1 MVRAMF
7 ALGIFAAILTAVD
20 ADTVTP
26 VQKVIGLLNGMVEK
40 GKKEKH
46 EESLQFATYKQWC
59 ASTSGE
65 KSRAIKDGNEAI
77 EDLTADIEKNEAT
90 AADCA
95 KMITKL
101 DADISTWEGNLK
113 AATEV
118 REAEAA
124 DYEATYKDYG
134 ESITALEEGIKTLE
148 AENHATAQ
156 ASAALLQVSKSP
168 IITPEDKKK
177 LAAFLQLDPEENLAV
192 GLEQDPQA
200 AAYEGQSQGVID
212 MLKNMLEKFE
222 DERSDLEKMEMNAK
236 FSFETLSQDLKSQIE
251 DATQARS
258 EKTEEKADSLNNAA
272 SAKGNLQDTTATRD
286 DDSKYLADLT
296 ATCEA
301 KSAAFAERQKLRAE
315 EIAAIEK
322 AIEIVASPEVSG
334 SSEKHLPGLVQI
346 TSALAQLRSQAQNP
360 NQLRV
365 AAYLKDQAQR
375 LNSRV
380 LSVIAMRVSD
390 DPFKK
395 VKKMIKDLVVKLM
408 EEANEEAEHK
418 GWCDTEMSTNE
429 QTRKEKTGATEALT
443 AEVDELEASIARLT
457 EEITNLTKAV
467 GELDAAIAKATSIRQ
482 AEKEKNTQTIADAQ
496 AAQAAVA
503 KALEVLKTF
512 YEKAGEATAL
522 VQQQPESPEIF
533 DEPYKGMG
541 SENGGVVGMIE
552 VIQSDFA
559 RLETDTTAAE
569 EQAQREYDDF
579 MGESTTDK
587 AKKQADID
595 SKTSKKQSQEQKLQ
609 EKKTDLDTTSKE
621 LSAAIEYYEKLKPS
635 CVDAGVSYEDRVA
648 RRKEEILSLQE
659 ALRILSGDDL
669 ALLQED

>member
-1 MVRAMF
+1 MML
-7 ALGIFAAILTAVD
+7 ALALLVAISPAVLGREQ
-20 ADTVTP
+20 AQVTP
-26 VQKVIGLLNGMVEK
+26 VQKVIELMNGMVEK

-46 EESLQFATYKQWC
+46 EESIQFATFKQFC
-59 ASTSGE
+59 ESTIAEKTRDIKAANEMIAS
-65 KSRAIKDGNEAI
+65 
-77 EDLTADIEKNEAT
+77 LTADIEDYTAT
-90 AADCA
+90 ADQRA
-95 KMITKL
+95 KQITKL
-101 DADISTWEGNLK
+101 DTDISTWESNLK
-113 AATEV
+113 AATDV
-118 REAEAA
+118 RDTEAA
-124 DYEATYKDYG
+124 DYAATYQDFT
-134 ESITALEEGIKTLE
+134 ESIEALKDGIATLK
-148 AENHATAQ
+148 AENHATTQ
-156 ASAALLQVSKSP
+156 ASASLMQIADAKLV
-168 IITPEDKKK
+168 PEK
-177 LAAFLQLDPEENLAV
+177 ARRAIMAFIQSDPDENLAMEV
-192 GLEQDPQA
+192 MAPQA
-200 AAYEGQSQGVID
+200 NAYEFQAQGVID
-212 MLKNMLEKFE
+212 MIQGMMEKFE
-222 DERSDLEKMEMNAK
+222 EERSDLEKKEMNAK
-236 FSFETLSQDLKSQIE
+236 FSFETLNQDLKSQIE
-251 DATQARS
+251 DGTQDRT
-258 EKTEEKADSLNNAA
+258 EKTAEKADALKSAA
-272 SAKGNLQDTTATRD
+272 EAKADMQTTTGTRD
-286 DDSKYLADLT
+286 DDSKYTADLT

-301 KSAAFAERQKLRAE
+301 KSSAFAERQQLRAE

-322 AIEIVASPEVSG
+322 AIEILASPDVAG
-334 SSEKHLPGLVQI
+334 SAGKHLPGLVQI
-346 TSALAQLRSQAQNP
+346 KTSMAQLRTQAQNP
-360 NQLRV
+360 NQIRV
-365 AAYLKDQAQR
+365 AAYLKDQSQR
-375 LNSRV
+375 LHSRI
-380 LSVIAMRVSD
+380 LSVLATRVAD

-418 GWCDTEMSTNE
+418 GWCDTELSTNE
-429 QTRKEKTGATEALT
+429 QTRKEKTDASEALT

-457 EEITNLTKAV
+457 QEITDLTKAV
-467 GELDAAIAKATSIRQ
+467 GELDAAIAKATSIRE
-482 AEKEKNTQTIADAQ
+482 AEKAKNTETIADAQ

-569 EQAQREYDDF
+569 EQAQSEYDGF
-579 MGESTTDK
+579 MGDSTTDK

-659 ALRILSGDDL
+659 ALRILSGEDL
-669 ALLQED
+669 ALLQEE

>member
-1 MVRAMF
+1 M
-7 ALGIFAAILTAVD
+7 
-20 ADTVTP
+20 
-26 VQKVIGLLNGMVEK
+26 NGMVEK

-46 EESLQFATYKQWC
+46 EESIQFATFKQFC
-59 ASTSGE
+59 ESTIAEKTRDIKAANEMIAS
-65 KSRAIKDGNEAI
+65 
-77 EDLTADIEKNEAT
+77 LTADIEDYTAT
-90 AADCA
+90 ADQRA
-95 KMITKL
+95 KQITKL
-101 DADISTWEGNLK
+101 DTDISTWESNLK
-113 AATEV
+113 AATDV
-118 REAEAA
+118 RDTEAA
-124 DYEATYKDYG
+124 DYAATYQDFT
-134 ESITALEEGIKTLE
+134 ESIEALKDGIATLK
-148 AENHATAQ
+148 AENHATTQ
-156 ASAALLQVSKSP
+156 ASASLMQIADSKLVP
-168 IITPEDKKK
+168 DK
-177 LAAFLQLDPEENLAV
+177 ARRAIMAFIQSDPDENLAMEV
-192 GLEQDPQA
+192 MAPQA
-200 AAYEGQSQGVID
+200 NAYEFQAQGVID
-212 MLKNMLEKFE
+212 MIQGMMEKFE
-222 DERSDLEKMEMNAK
+222 EERSDLEKKEMNAK
-236 FSFETLSQDLKSQIE
+236 FSFETLNQDLKSQIE
-251 DATQARS
+251 DGTQDRT
-258 EKTEEKADSLNNAA
+258 EKTAEKADALKSAA
-272 SAKGNLQDTTATRD
+272 EAKADMQTTTGTRD
-286 DDSKYLADLT
+286 DDSKYTADLT

-301 KSAAFAERQKLRAE
+301 KSSAFAERQQLRAE

-322 AIEIVASPEVSG
+322 AIEILASPDVAG
-334 SSEKHLPGLVQI
+334 SAGKHLPGLVQI
-346 TSALAQLRSQAQNP
+346 KTSMAQLRTQAQNP
-360 NQLRV
+360 NQIRV
-365 AAYLKDQAQR
+365 AAYLKDQSQR
-375 LNSRV
+375 LHSRI
-380 LSVIAMRVSD
+380 LSVLATRVAD

-418 GWCDTEMSTNE
+418 GWCDTELSTNE
-429 QTRKEKTGATEALT
+429 QTRKEKTDASEALT

-457 EEITNLTKAV
+457 QEITDLTKAV
-467 GELDAAIAKATSIRQ
+467 GELDAAIAKATSIRE
-482 AEKEKNTQTIADAQ
+482 AEKAKNTETIADAQ

-569 EQAQREYDDF
+569 EQAQSEYDGF
-579 MGESTTDK
+579 MGDSTTDK

-659 ALRILSGDDL
+659 ALRILSGEDL
-669 ALLQED
+669 ALLQEE

>member
-1 MVRAMF
+1 
-7 ALGIFAAILTAVD
+7 
-20 ADTVTP
+20 
-26 VQKVIGLLNGMVEK
+26 VIELMNGMVEK

-46 EESLQFATYKQWC
+46 EESIQFATFKQFC
-59 ASTSGE
+59 ESTIAEKTRDIKAANEMIAS
-65 KSRAIKDGNEAI
+65 
-77 EDLTADIEKNEAT
+77 LTADIEDYTAT
-90 AADCA
+90 ADQRA
-95 KMITKL
+95 KQITKL
-101 DADISTWEGNLK
+101 DTDISTWESNLK
-113 AATEV
+113 AATDV
-118 REAEAA
+118 RDTEAA
-124 DYEATYKDYG
+124 DYAATYQDFT
-134 ESITALEEGIKTLE
+134 ESIEALKDGIATLK
-148 AENHATAQ
+148 AENHATTQ
-156 ASAALLQVSKSP
+156 ASASLMQIADAKLV
-168 IITPEDKKK
+168 PEK
-177 LAAFLQLDPEENLAV
+177 ARRAIMAFIQSDPDENLAMEV
-192 GLEQDPQA
+192 MAPQA
-200 AAYEGQSQGVID
+200 NAYEFQAQGVID
-212 MLKNMLEKFE
+212 MIQGMMEKFE
-222 DERSDLEKMEMNAK
+222 EERSDLEKKEMNAK
-236 FSFETLSQDLKSQIE
+236 FSFETLNQDLKSQIE
-251 DATQARS
+251 DGTQDRT
-258 EKTEEKADSLNNAA
+258 EKTAEKADALKSAA
-272 SAKGNLQDTTATRD
+272 EAKADMQTTTGTRD
-286 DDSKYLADLT
+286 DDSKYTADLT

-301 KSAAFAERQKLRAE
+301 KSSAFAERQQLRAE

-322 AIEIVASPEVSG
+322 AIEILASPDVAG
-334 SSEKHLPGLVQI
+334 SAGKHLPGLVQI
-346 TSALAQLRSQAQNP
+346 KTSMAQLRTQAQNP
-360 NQLRV
+360 NQIRV
-365 AAYLKDQAQR
+365 AAYLKDQSQR
-375 LNSRV
+375 LHSRI
-380 LSVIAMRVSD
+380 LSVLATRVAD

-418 GWCDTEMSTNE
+418 GWCDTELSTNE
-429 QTRKEKTGATEALT
+429 QTRKEKTDASEALT

-457 EEITNLTKAV
+457 QEITDLTKAV
-467 GELDAAIAKATSIRQ
+467 GELDAAIAKATSIRE
-482 AEKEKNTQTIADAQ
+482 AEKAKNTETIADAQ

-569 EQAQREYDDF
+569 EQAQSEYDGF
-579 MGESTTDK
+579 MGDSTTDK

-659 ALRILSGDDL
+659 ALRILSGEDL
-669 ALLQED
+669 ALLQEE

>member
-1 MVRAMF
+1 M
-7 ALGIFAAILTAVD
+7 LAILLLVAP
-20 ADTVTP
+20 AAAASSRQGAAVTP
-26 VQKVIGLLNGMVEK
+26 VQKVIDLMNGMVEK

-46 EESLQFATYKQWC
+46 EESIQFATYKQFC
-59 ASTSGE
+59 ESTSGE
-65 KSRAIKDGNEAI
+65 KTRDIKEANEMIAA
-77 EDLTADIEKNEAT
+77 LTADIEDYTAT
-90 AADCA
+90 AGQRA
-95 KMITKL
+95 KQIAKL
-101 DADISTWEGNLK
+101 DADISTWSNNLK
-113 AATEV
+113 AATDV
-118 REAEAA
+118 RETEAA
-124 DYEATYKDYG
+124 DYAATYQDFS
-134 ESITALEEGIKTLE
+134 ESIEALKEGIETLKAE
-148 AENHATAQ
+148 AHATTQ
-156 ASAALLQVSKSP
+156 AGASLLQLTEN
-168 IITPEDKKK
+168 IAFPEKAKK
-177 LAAFLQLDPEENLAV
+177 AIMAFIQSDPEENLA
-192 GLEQDPQA
+192 ESMMAPQA
-200 AAYEGQSQGVID
+200 NAYEFQAQGVID
-212 MLKNMLEKFE
+212 MIQGMKDKFE
-222 DERSDLEKMEMNAK
+222 EEQSDLEKKEMNAK

-251 DATQARS
+251 DGTQD
-258 EKTEEKADSLNNAA
+258 KTEKEAEKGDALKSAGQAKADLA
-272 SAKGNLQDTTATRD
+272 STTGTRD

-301 KSAAFAERQKLRAE
+301 KSAAFAERQQLRAE

-322 AIEIVASPEVSG
+322 AIEILASPEVSG

-429 QTRKEKTGATEALT
+429 QTRKEKTDATEALT

-467 GELDAAIAKATSIRQ
+467 GELDAAIAKATGIRD
-482 AEKEKNTQTIADAQ
+482 AEKAKNTATIADAQ

-512 YEKAGEATAL
+512 YEKAGEATSL

-552 VIQSDFA
+552 VIASDFA
-559 RLETDTTAAE
+559 RLETDTAAAE
-569 EQAQREYDDF
+569 EQAQTEYDTF
-579 MGESTTDK
+579 MGDSTTDK

-595 SKTSKKQSQEQKLQ
+595 SKTSKKQSQEQTLQ

-621 LSAAIEYYEKLKPS
+621 LSAAMEYYEKLKPS

-659 ALRILSGDDL
+659 ALRILSGEDL
-669 ALLQED
+669 ALLQES

>member
-1 MVRAMF
+1 MARVMLVAG
-7 ALGIFAAILTAVD
+7 LLAAAVGAATAD
-20 ADTVTP
+20 KVTP
-26 VQKVIGLLNGMVEK
+26 VQKVVGLLNGMVEK

-95 KMITKL
+95 KMITNL

-118 REAEAA
+118 REVEAA

-134 ESITALEEGIKTLE
+134 ESISALEEGIKTLE

-212 MLKNMLEKFE
+212 MLKNMMEKFE

-272 SAKGNLQDTTATRD
+272 SSKGNLQDTTATRD

-315 EIAAIEK
+315 EIAAVEK
-322 AIEIVASPEVSG
+322 AIEILSSGAVAGAAET
-334 SSEKHLPGLVQI
+334 HLPGFLQVKSTQ
-346 TSALAQLRSQAQNP
+346 LAQLRSVATNP
-360 NQLRV
+360 AQLRV
-365 AAYLKDQAQR
+365 AAFLKDEALR
-375 LNSRV
+375 LKSRV
-380 LSVIAMRVSD
+380 ISILAVHASE
-390 DPFKK
+390 DPMKK

-418 GWCDTEMSTNE
+418 GWCDTELSTNE
-429 QTRKEKTGATEALT
+429 QTRKEKTDGVEMLT
-443 AEVDELEASIARLT
+443 AETDELQASISKLT
-457 EEITNLTKAV
+457 EELTALTKAV
-467 GELDAAIAKATSIRQ
+467 AESDAAVAKATSIRET
-482 AEKEKNTQTIADAQ
+482 EKAKNTQTIADAQ
-496 AAQAAVA
+496 AAQTAVA
-503 KALEVLKTF
+503 QALTVLKDF
-512 YEKAGEATAL
+512 YEKAGEATAFA
-522 VQQQPESPEIF
+522 QRAKEPEIF

-569 EQAQREYDDF
+569 EQAQTEYDNF
-579 MGESTTDK
+579 MGDSATDK
-587 AKKQADID
+587 AQKSTDIEH
-595 SKTSKKQSQEQKLQ
+595 KTSKKQNQEQTLA
-609 EKKTDLDTTSKE
+609 EKNTDLDTTQTE
-621 LSAAIEYYEKLKPS
+621 LNAAMEYYEKLKPS
-635 CVDAGVSYEDRVA
+635 CIDAGVSYEDRVA
-648 RRKEEILSLQE
+648 RRKEEIESLQD
-659 ALRILSGDDL
+659 ALKILSG
-669 ALLQED
+669 EE

>member
-1 MVRAMF
+1 MLAF
-7 ALGIFAAILTAVD
+7 ALFVAVPFAASARHE
-20 ADTVTP
+20 AAVTP
-26 VQKVIGLLNGMVEK
+26 VEKVIQLLTGMVEK

-46 EESLQFATYKQWC
+46 EEAIQFSTYKQFC
-59 ASTSGE
+59 ESTSGE
-65 KSRAIKDGNEAI
+65 KTRDIKEANEMI
-77 EDLTADIEKNEAT
+77 SSLTADIEDYTAT
-90 AADCA
+90 ANQRA
-95 KMITKL
+95 KQITKL
-101 DADISTWEGNLK
+101 DTDISTWDGNLK
-113 AATEV
+113 SATEV
-118 REAEAA
+118 RDTEAA
-124 DYEATYKDYG
+124 DYAATYQDFT
-134 ESITALEEGIKTLE
+134 ESIEALKDGIATLK
-148 AENHATAQ
+148 AENHATTQ
-156 ASAALLQVSKSP
+156 ASASLMQIADAKLV
-168 IITPEDKKK
+168 PEK
-177 LAAFLQLDPEENLAV
+177 ARRAIMAFIQSDPDENLAMEV
-192 GLEQDPQA
+192 MAPQA
-200 AAYEGQSQGVID
+200 NAYEFQAQGVID
-212 MLKNMLEKFE
+212 MIQGMMEKFE
-222 DERSDLEKMEMNAK
+222 EERSDLEKKEMNAK
-236 FSFETLSQDLKSQIE
+236 FSFETLNQDLKSQIE
-251 DATQARS
+251 DGTQDRT
-258 EKTEEKADSLNNAA
+258 EKTAEKADALKSAA
-272 SAKGNLQDTTATRD
+272 EAKADMQTTTGTRD
-286 DDSKYLADLT
+286 DDSKYTADLT

-301 KSAAFAERQKLRAE
+301 KSSAFAERQQLRAE

-322 AIEIVASPEVSG
+322 AIEILASPDVAG
-334 SSEKHLPGLVQI
+334 SAGKHLPGLVQI
-346 TSALAQLRSQAQNP
+346 KTSMAQLRTQAQNP
-360 NQLRV
+360 NQIRV
-365 AAYLKDQAQR
+365 AAYLKDQSQR
-375 LNSRV
+375 LHSRI
-380 LSVIAMRVSD
+380 LSVLATRVAD

-418 GWCDTEMSTNE
+418 GWCDTELSTNE
-429 QTRKEKTGATEALT
+429 QTRKEKTDASEALT

-457 EEITNLTKAV
+457 QEITDLTKAV
-467 GELDAAIAKATSIRQ
+467 GELDAAIAKATSIRE
-482 AEKEKNTQTIADAQ
+482 AEKAKNTETIADAQ

-569 EQAQREYDDF
+569 EQAQSEYDGF
-579 MGESTTDK
+579 MGDSTTDK

-659 ALRILSGDDL
+659 ALRILSGEDL
-669 ALLQED
+669 ALLQEE